1 MSQLLD
7 FLPIVVFVG
16 VFFTMDI
23 YWATGALMVA
33 VTVQVIVYRLSK
45 KPIGREL
52 QLTFW
57 ASMVFGG
64 LTLFYRDETF
74 IQWKPTIINWLL
86 SASLIGSHY
95 MRKNLIEKL
104 LAGKLS
110 LPSDVWVRLN
120 FGWAAG
126 FFLAGALNLV
136 VAYNFS
142 MQFWVTYKLVGGL
155 ALTFTYVILTTWY
168 LHKLGLLDMVEDT
181 RKDQGGKIEEHS

>member
-23 YWATGALMVA
+23 YWATGALMGA

-110 LPSDVWVRLN
+110 LPRDVWVRLN

-168 LHKLGLLDMVEDT
+168 LHTLGLLDMVEET
-181 RKDQGGKIEEHS
+181 SKDQGSNVEEHS